1 MKKFIISLIIYFYIL
16 VQCISCFADEVD
28 EQINYDE
35 VNEIIQTTTSVS
47 EMPSI
52 NSRSAVVID
61 RESKR
66 ILYGKNENDKR
77 PMAST
82 TKIITALIVIEKGNF
97 NDTVTVSKKAAIT
110 GGSRLGLKTN
120 DKITVKDLLY
130 GLMMVSGN
138 DAAVA
143 LAEYIAGDVT
153 SFADLMNE
161 RAKQI
166 GLENTHY
173 VTPHGL
179 DSDEHYTTAYELAI
193 LADYAL
199 NNKTFANIVNTK
211 NYTVSI
217 NGYSKNLN
225 NTNELLGYLN
235 GVYGVKT
242 GFTNGA
248 GRCLVTSVKRAD
260 LDIICVVMGADTKKY
275 RTSDSIKLI
284 EYAFQNYK
292 NIDLN
297 TMIETEFANWKSNNK
312 INVYKGRKNESEVI
326 LDNYNITTYPLK
338 NDEEVE
344 IEISADN
351 EFEAPLN
358 VNTSIGKLRINI
370 SGNNIYEISIKIKET
385 VEKKGIKDYFINMV
399 KEYKSYL
406 EGFDKIF

>member
-16 VQCISCFADEVD
+16 VQCMSCFADEVD

-52 NSRSAVVID
+52 NSRAAVVID

-130 GLMMVSGN
+130 ALMMVSGN

-161 RAKQI
+161 RVKQI

-199 NNKTFANIVNTK
+199 NNKTFANIVKTK

-312 INVYKGRKNESEVI
+312 INVYKGRKNEAEVI

-406 EGFDKIF
+406 GFDKIF

>member
-16 VQCISCFADEVD
+16 VQCMSCFADEV
-28 EQINYDE
+28 EEKINYDE
-35 VNEIIQTTTSVS
+35 INEIIQTTTSIS

-61 RESKR
+61 RNSKR
-66 ILYGKNENDKR
+66 ILYGKNEKDKR

-82 TKIITALIVIEKGNF
+82 TKIITALLVIEKGNF
-97 NDTVTVSKKAAIT
+97 NDIVTVSKKAAIT

-120 DKITVKDLLY
+120 DKITVKDLVY

-143 LAEYIAGDVT
+143 LAEYIAGDVK

-179 DSDEHYTTAYELAI
+179 DSNEHYTTAYELAI

-199 NNKTFANIVNTK
+199 NNKTFANIVKTQ
-211 NYTVSI
+211 NYSVAI

-248 GRCLVTSVKRAD
+248 GRCLVTSVKREN
-260 LDIICVVMGADTKKY
+260 LDIIRVVMV
-275 RTSDSIKLI
+275 IV
-284 EYAFQNYK
+284 
-292 NIDLN
+292 LN
-297 TMIETEFANWKSNNK
+297 
-312 INVYKGRKNESEVI
+312 
-326 LDNYNITTYPLK
+326 L
-338 NDEEVE
+338 
-344 IEISADN
+344 
-351 EFEAPLN
+351 
-358 VNTSIGKLRINI
+358 
-370 SGNNIYEISIKIKET
+370 
-385 VEKKGIKDYFINMV
+385 
-399 KEYKSYL
+399 
-406 EGFDKIF
+406 